1 MIHDGEDYVTRTY
14 CPVDYFSDF
23 YHVLLSDRSADQ
35 AFLEKENI
43 GLTDWRK
50 HIMQKFSKLSR
61 KRKCMLGIFVLSVIC
76 VCLYLGLLI
85 PHSITSEMTVQENLR
100 MEEVVNYPLSFKT
113 YFVESLKI
121 LCIINIPNI
130 IIVMKKLNRSVV
142 DSFYGRG

>member
-1 MIHDGEDYVTRTY
+1 MEKTY
-14 CPVDYFSDF
+14 Y
-23 YHVLLSDRSADQ
+23 AEIQQ
-35 AFLEKENI
+35 AKPQTE
-43 GLTDWRK
+43 
-50 HIMQKFSKLSR
+50 S
-61 KRKCMLGIFVLSVIC
+61 IFVLSVIC